1 MKRWL
6 KFYFLGFFCDRYG
19 KEAASRS
26 FFNVV
31 LSLFLTIILL
41 SGGLAA
47 GFSASFGKHY
57 KEADDFREFVY
68 GIFAVDGDSRINLKI
83 QNGKLSADIP
93 EGVRINS
100 FLNENDNAFGGYKLI
115 VDTTPA
121 DTSFDDFTLICKDA
135 NGVEI
140 SYEDYRKLPETGKK
154 NGTVEFKYSGKPLD
168 VTVKQAEYIAY
179 LEKISQEADSEY
191 DSEAAKNYGEL
202 KHKKISG
209 EISEEEYEIR
219 IYTLYAKNYY
229 PSYTRFENYGDAPTL
244 RTYYTQA
251 ELIENEE
258 KYLILLDDTCICS
271 FKTEDGLTVNFAS
284 YYMGVDD
291 AVISDEGLS
300 ENDIRGRL
308 DKFVRQCFIGSG
320 GLIFFVYIINLGNL
334 FLLFVL
340 IVLALALITFLLCKF
355 LHLEFGKKY
364 FGAVK
369 TICSYLFYSA
379 LAAFI
384 LSIVLSFFYART
396 TVFVIS
402 EIAFVCLFVLRTI
415 ALIVTES
422 VRIKRAAAVNVES
435 ANKTDVS

>member
-154 NGTVEFKYSGKPLD
+154 
-168 VTVKQAEYIAY
+168 
-179 LEKISQEADSEY
+179 
-191 DSEAAKNYGEL
+191 
-202 KHKKISG
+202 
-209 EISEEEYEIR
+209 
-219 IYTLYAKNYY
+219 
-229 PSYTRFENYGDAPTL
+229 
-244 RTYYTQA
+244 
-251 ELIENEE
+251 
-258 KYLILLDDTCICS
+258 
-271 FKTEDGLTVNFAS
+271 TE
-284 YYMGVDD
+284 
-291 AVISDEGLS
+291 
-300 ENDIRGRL
+300 R
-308 DKFVRQCFIGSG
+308 
-320 GLIFFVYIINLGNL
+320 
-334 FLLFVL
+334 
-340 IVLALALITFLLCKF
+340 
-355 LHLEFGKKY
+355 
-364 FGAVK
+364 
-369 TICSYLFYSA
+369 
-379 LAAFI
+379 
-384 LSIVLSFFYART
+384 
-396 TVFVIS
+396 
-402 EIAFVCLFVLRTI
+402 
-415 ALIVTES
+415 
-422 VRIKRAAAVNVES
+422 
-435 ANKTDVS
+435 